1 MADEISAG
9 VAIGFQAFYII
20 SVLLL
25 AGAWILQFNRL
36 TALEKEEKV
45 AAVEKGSAV
54 IAGAAILVLG
64 LEMFDPFKRWDI
76 IDGPFLRL
84 LSLACITCNALW
96 LVFNGAQKAS
106 VLLVVT
112 GQKLK
117 AAKQHDDDDEDE
129 DVWDN
134 YTRAKYL
141 LVVIWAAC
149 MATLAIF
156 SFGGNQ
162 EGFIMVYIVAVVL
175 GLCISVAAT
184 LHGLYKAYE
193 VKLGSRDIGA
203 NDVKKKI
210 RTNMALKILMIIGY
224 HIAVIGILVTDLGFG
239 VPTGG
244 TPGGDLATILI
255 VYAIANR
262 IFISFE
268 LWFYWYSDDERSYSR
283 KLQDRRKK
291 YKIISVEKMI
301 DDRLILEKKQHDLHM
316 PTVVSPDIL
325 DNVAMDF
332 DIEDEEAV
340 PNTRGRGFTKEVQH
354 QAELQ
359 YEKGS
364 RKAAYKDEEI
374 PDQLTVRSNG
384 TDANA
389 SRDSIYQY

>member
-1 MADEISAG
+1 MAEEVSAG
-9 VAIGFQAFYII
+9 IAIGFQAFYII
-20 SVLLL
+20 SCLLL

-36 TALEKEEKV
+36 TGQQKEV
-45 AAVEKGSAV
+45 PAVEKGSAV

-96 LVFNGAQKAS
+96 LVFNGTHKAS
-106 VLLVVT
+106 LLLVVT
-112 GQKLK
+112 EQKLK
-117 AAKQHDDDDEDE
+117 SAKEDE

-162 EGFIMVYIVAVVL
+162 EGFIMVYIIAIVL
-175 GLCISVAAT
+175 GVSISGAAT

-193 VKLGSRDIGA
+193 IKLGSRDIAA
-203 NDVKKKI
+203 NDIKKKV
-210 RTNMALKILMIIGY
+210 RTQLALSIYMVLGY
-224 HIAVIGILVTDLGFG
+224 HIVVIAVLLTDLGFG
-239 VPTGG
+239 VPTGD
-244 TPGGDLATILI
+244 TPGGDLATMLI

-268 LWFYWYSDDERSYSR
+268 LWFYWYSDDERGYSQ
-283 KLQDRRKK
+283 KLQDRRKQ

-301 DDRLILEKKQHDLHM
+301 DDRIALEKNNRDVLNM
-316 PTVVSPDIL
+316 PTIISPEIL
-325 DNVAMDF
+325 DNAACDL
-332 DIEDEEAV
+332 DIEDEEV
-340 PNTRGRGFTKEVQH
+340 NTRGRGYTDDYLRKE
-354 QAELQ
+354 ALRM
-359 YEKGS
+359 EKGS
-364 RKAAYKDEEI
+364 RQKATKDEDI
-374 PDQLTVRSNG
+374 PDRIVTSKNG
-384 TDANA
+384 HLKAIA
-389 SRDSIYQY
+389 RDSILT